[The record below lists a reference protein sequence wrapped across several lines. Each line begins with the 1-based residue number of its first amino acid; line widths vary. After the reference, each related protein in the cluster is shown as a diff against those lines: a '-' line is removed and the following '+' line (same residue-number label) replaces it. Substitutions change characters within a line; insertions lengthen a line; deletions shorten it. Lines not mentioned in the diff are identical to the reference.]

1 MSEFIAQLA
10 VTENKLSAELQRAT
24 AELQSTEQSQASE
37 IKATLSDF
45 IAQLAVTENKLTAEL
60 QRATNEL
67 QSAEQTQA
75 SEIRATLSDFIAQLA
90 ATENKLTAELQR
102 ATEKLQNS
110 GISEISEI
118 KTYCAD
124 FAQYLDNAQAKM
136 LSELN
141 NQRETALQNK
151 NNIIAGINQTEQS
164 LQMQASKSHELVQE
178 QMAILD
184 RVQERLEDLSALKEI
199 DFAQKS
205 ELDVLSQDIE
215 KQKSELLEKVQN
227 LQNKAQLQYQE
238 LNFADLLHDSTQNSP
253 WLKDKNF
260 ALYGWAANY
269 SFIYILFR
277 ILDNVQ
283 PTHILEMGLGQTSM
297 VTSQYIANNKPEAD
311 LDIIEND
318 ESWIKVYEP
327 KLAKSQNIKLHQCDI
342 EFFDY
347 EGEQSRKYKE
357 LNKITGD
364 KKYNLIIV
372 DGPFGGAQK
381 LPRSNIVELVEH
393 NLAQDFIIIF
403 DDAERSGEQNTI
415 AQTKAKLTSLGIEF
429 GTQQRNALKSQILIF
444 SKSCEF
450 AKYL

>member
-1 MSEFIAQLA
+1 M
-10 VTENKLSAELQRAT
+10 
-24 AELQSTEQSQASE
+24 
-37 IKATLSDF
+37 SDF
-45 IAQLAVTENKLTAEL
+45 IAQLAATENKLSTEFQRMTIEL
-60 QRATNEL
+60 QN
-67 QSAEQTQA
+67 AEQSQA
-75 SEIRATLSDFIAQLA
+75 SEIRATLSEFIAQLA

-184 RVQERLEDLSALKEI
+184 RVQERLEDLSDLKEI

-269 SFIYILFR
+269 SFIYTLFR

-283 PTHILEMGLGQTSM
+283 PAHILEMGLGQTSM
-297 VTSQYIANNKPEAD
+297 VTTQYIANKKPAAD

-342 EFFDY
+342 EIFDY

-381 LPRSNIVELVEH
+381 LPRSNIVELIEH
-393 NLAQDFIIIF
+393 NLAQDFIIMF
-403 DDAERSGEQNTI
+403 DDAERAGEQNTI
-415 AQTKAKLTSLGIEF
+415 AQTKAKLTSLGIKF
-429 GTQQRNALKSQILIF
+429 GTQQRNALKSQVLIF

>member
-10 VTENKLSAELQRAT
+10 VTENKLSAELQRTT
-24 AELQSTEQSQASE
+24 AELQSAEQSQASE
-37 IKATLSDF
+37 IKATLSEF
-45 IAQLAVTENKLTAEL
+45 IAQLDVTENKLSAEL
-60 QRATNEL
+60 QC
-67 QSAEQTQA
+67 
-75 SEIRATLSDFIAQLA
+75 
-90 ATENKLTAELQR
+90 ATEE
-102 ATEKLQNS
+102 LQNS

-124 FAQYLDNAQAKM
+124 FAHQLGNTEVK
-136 LSELN
+136 LLNELN
-141 NQRETALQNK
+141 NQRETSQQNK

-164 LQMQASKSHELVQE
+164 LQTQVAKSQELVQE
-178 QMAILD
+178 QQTTLN
-184 RVQERLEDLSALKEI
+184 RVQERLEDLSTLKEI

-205 ELDVLSQDIE
+205 EINVLSQDIE
-215 KQKSELLEKVQN
+215 KQKSQLLERVQN

-260 ALYGWAANY
+260 ALYGAAANY
-269 SFIYILFR
+269 GFIYTLFR

-283 PTHILEMGLGQTSM
+283 PAHILEMGLGQTSM
-297 VTSQYIANNKPEAD
+297 VTTQYVANNQPEAD

-318 ESWIKVYEP
+318 ESWIKIYEP

-364 KKYNLIIV
+364 KKYNMIIV

-393 NLAQDFIIIF
+393 NLAQDFII
-403 DDAERSGEQNTI
+403 
-415 AQTKAKLTSLGIEF
+415 KF
-429 GTQQRNALKSQILIF
+429 GARLHH
-444 SKSCEF
+444 
-450 AKYL
+450 YV